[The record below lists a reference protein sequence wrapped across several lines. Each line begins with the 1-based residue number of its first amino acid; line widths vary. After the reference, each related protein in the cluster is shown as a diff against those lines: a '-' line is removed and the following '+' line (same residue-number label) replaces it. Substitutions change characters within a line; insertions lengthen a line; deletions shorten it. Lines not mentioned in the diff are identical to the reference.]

1 MTCCRPPHSPPRGRH
16 RRHTRSNH
24 LSAQKQKCSRSGTR
38 LHPVCHLEDPVVDG
52 AVGVVVGG
60 AGVVAGLVLCN
71 IVVVVVKI
79 QSLTKTVHPTLA
91 RHTQLP
97 TVALAKPWWL
107 TSSLA
112 NSHLSN
118 TLPAGTLEVCSCRL
132 GLFTFCS
139 NKKQSDQHKVSH
151 VWSYVVSL
159 SLCQY
164 LFLQVFYQT
173 DNCNICSHYF
183 TYFVKLLEQRTV
195 PV

>member
-1 MTCCRPPHSPPRGRH
+1 MTCCRPPHSPPRSRH
-16 RRHTRSNH
+16 WRRTRSHH

-38 LHPVCHLEDPVVDG
+38 HHPISHLEDPVVDG

-71 IVVVVVKI
+71 IMVVVKI
-79 QSLTKTVHPTLA
+79 QSLTSRTIVKCKTVHPTLA

-151 VWSYVVSL
+151 V
-159 SLCQY
+159 
-164 LFLQVFYQT
+164 
-173 DNCNICSHYF
+173 
-183 TYFVKLLEQRTV
+183 
-195 PV
+195 